1 MAKKARLLRI
11 EEDRPITYEIDAA
24 FLFAFQCGILLAL
37 KEKGMLTDEQ
47 YREAENKLRKQ
58 VYRRKKEDSS

>member
-1 MAKKARLLRI
+1 MKKRATLLRI
-11 EEDRPITYEIDAA
+11 ENDRPITYETDRE
-24 FLFAFQCGILLAL
+24 FLFTFQCGILLAL

-47 YREAENKLRKQ
+47 YREAENRLRKH